1 MVPWQFGIIMTHPT
15 NAPGIVHL
23 RVRYTEV
30 DRMGYLHHSRF
41 FQYFEIGRIELL
53 RRDGKSYD
61 DLEQAGVLFVVVKAE
76 CNFKAPA
83 RYDDE
88 LTLYTRVAKQT
99 TVRIDHVYELKR
111 GEILLAEGK
120 TTIACIDRAGQLQAI
135 PPDLCAHF

>member
-1 MVPWQFGIIMTHPT
+1 MAQSLS
-15 NAPGIVHL
+15 APGIVHI

-30 DRMGYLHHSRF
+30 DQMGYVHHSRF

-53 RRDGKSYD
+53 RSQGKSYA
-61 DLEQAGVLFVVVKAE
+61 DLEQAGVLFAVVKAE

-88 LTLYTRVAKQT
+88 LSLYTRVAKQT

-111 GEILLAEGK
+111 GDMMLAEGK
-120 TTIACIDRAGQLQAI
+120 TTIACIDRDGQLQAI
-135 PPDLCAHF
+135 PADLCPGA